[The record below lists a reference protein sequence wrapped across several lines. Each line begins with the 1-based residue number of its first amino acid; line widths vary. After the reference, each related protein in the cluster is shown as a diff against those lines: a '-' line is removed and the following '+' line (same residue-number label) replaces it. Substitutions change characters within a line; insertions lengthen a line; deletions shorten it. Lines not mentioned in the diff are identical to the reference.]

1 MTIPEIALLWALLLV
16 LVLGLFAILSL
27 LERVKIIE
35 RKAYDMCS
43 ILDILS
49 DRQIRM
55 REDTDLTKVLVQK
68 GLDK

>member
-1 MTIPEIALLWALLLV
+1 MTIAEIALLWALILV
-16 LVLGLFAILSL
+16 LILGLFALLSL

-49 DRQIRM
+49 DRQLRM
-55 REDTDLTKVLVQK
+55 REDTDLTKELVQRSAAK
-68 GLDK
+68 

>member
-1 MTIPEIALLWALLLV
+1 MNLPEIVIFWALLLV
-16 LVLGLFAILSL
+16 LVLGLFALLSL

-55 REDTDLTKVLVQK
+55 REDTDLTKALVQK
-68 GLDK
+68 GLEK